1 MVAPADA
8 HRRPV
13 ALWSSV
19 GGSRPIGRA
28 CAAQES
34 PPHFHGPQKAT
45 HGAERGRMYDVL
57 SALIPPAVVG
67 GAFIFGVVKL
77 LRSEAVG
84 RRPAKRPDPESQ
96 KS

>member
-1 MVAPADA
+1 
-8 HRRPV
+8 
-13 ALWSSV
+13 
-19 GGSRPIGRA
+19 
-28 CAAQES
+28 
-34 PPHFHGPQKAT
+34 
-45 HGAERGRMYDVL
+45 MYDVL